1 MLRGVRRKRLS
12 NVCART
18 MLRDR
23 RVSRSRPTWLGQ
35 TPLLKTL
42 FTPAAEW
49 RELSDYLLRAVAAVA
64 REPYD
69 GDDARQ
75 RVEFLAVISLKGC
88 R

>member
-1 MLRGVRRKRLS
+1 MLRGVRRKPIEQLR
-12 NVCART
+12 RT
-18 MLRDR
+18 MLADR
-23 RVSRSRPTWLGQ
+23 RIRMIADELGQ

-69 GDDARQ
+69 GDDAGSGWS
-75 RVEFLAVISLKGC
+75 FWPSFPSS
-88 R
+88 